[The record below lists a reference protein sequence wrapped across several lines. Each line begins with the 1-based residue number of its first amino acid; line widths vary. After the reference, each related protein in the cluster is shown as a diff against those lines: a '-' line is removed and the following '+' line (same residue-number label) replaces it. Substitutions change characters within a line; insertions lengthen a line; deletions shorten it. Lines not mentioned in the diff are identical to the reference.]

1 MISQVERVHPF
12 ISLLPKAPTGITG
25 LDEITGGGLPKGR
38 PTIVCGGAGS
48 GKTLLGIE
56 FLVRGAAEY
65 DEPGLFVAFE
75 ETPEELTVNVAS
87 LGFDIPGL
95 VADKKLFL
103 DHIYIDRSEIEET
116 GEYDLEGLFIRLGY
130 LIDSIGA
137 KRVVL
142 DTVEALFGA
151 LSDSYILRSELRRL
165 FNWLKQK
172 GVTAVITAERGDGTL
187 TRHGLEEYV
196 SDCVILLDHRVTEQV
211 STRRLRIVKY
221 RGTAHGT
228 NEYPFLI
235 DQDGFSVLPI
245 TSVGLDHQV
254 SEERISTG
262 MPQLDELLEGRGLY
276 RGSSVLISGTAGSG
290 KSSMAAHFVS
300 AACQRG
306 ERCLYLASEESRH
319 QIIRNMRSIG
329 VDLQPW
335 VDADLLH
342 FHNARPTAS
351 SLEMYLAIAH
361 RIVSSFQ
368 PEVVVIDPITNF
380 NMMGSPN
387 EVKATLMRLI
397 DFLKVRHITTVMTSL
412 TAGGDALE
420 QTEMGISS
428 LIDTWILLR
437 DVELN
442 GERNRLMYLLKSRGM
457 AHSNQLREF
466 LLTDNGIQLVDVYI
480 GSEGVL
486 TGSARVAQE
495 AKEGAAAL
503 VEAQEVER
511 LRLNL
516 ERKRKVLDAQIA
528 ALQANFDA
536 EAEEL
541 YRIIN
546 QKAARDQQIVEDRA
560 EMARSRS
567 LDRAEIAGETSNR
580 SNGQ

>member
-1 MISQVERVHPF
+1 MVSQWERTNPF
-12 ISLLPKAPTGITG
+12 VSVLPKAPTGISG
-25 LDEITGGGLPKGR
+25 LDKITGGGLPKGR

-48 GKTLLGIE
+48 GKTLLGVE
-56 FLVRGAAEY
+56 FLVHGAAEY
-65 DEPGLFVAFE
+65 DEPGLFLAFE
-75 ETPEELTVNVAS
+75 ETPGELTMNVAS
-87 LGFDIPGL
+87 LGFDLERLI
-95 VADKKLFL
+95 ADKKLL
-103 DHIYIDRSEIEET
+103 IDHIYIDRSEIEET

-151 LSDSYILRSELRRL
+151 LSDTYILRSELRRL

-235 DQDGFSVLPI
+235 DRDGFSVLPI

-254 SEERISTG
+254 TEERVSIG
-262 MPQLDELLEGRGLY
+262 VPQLDDLMGGRGLY
-276 RGSSVLISGTAGSG
+276 RGSTVLVSGTAGSG
-290 KSSMAAHFVS
+290 KSSLAAHFVH

-306 ERCLYLASEESRH
+306 ERSLYLASEESRH

-329 VDLQPW
+329 IDLQPW
-335 VDADLLH
+335 VEAGLLH

-351 SLEMYLAIAH
+351 SLELYLTITN
-361 RIVSSFQ
+361 RIINEFQ
-368 PEVVVIDPITNF
+368 PQAVVIDPITNF
-380 NMMGSPN
+380 NLMGNPN
-387 EVKATLMRLI
+387 EVKAMLMRLI
-397 DFLKVRHITTVMTSL
+397 DNLKSCQITTMMTSL
-412 TAGGDALE
+412 TGGGDALE
-420 QTEMGISS
+420 QTEVGISS

-437 DVELN
+437 DMEAN

-457 AHSNQLREF
+457 PHSNQLREF
-466 LLTDNGIQLVDVYI
+466 LLTSNGIRLVDVYV
-480 GSEGVL
+480 GAGGVL
-486 TGSARVAQE
+486 TGSARAAQE
-495 AKEGAAAL
+495 AQERAAAL
-503 VEAQEVER
+503 AQAQEVER

-516 ERKRKVLDAQIA
+516 ERKRRALEAQIA
-528 ALQANFDA
+528 ALRANFDA

-541 YRIIN
+541 YRIID
-546 QKAARDQQIVEDRA
+546 QQAAREQQIMTDRA
-560 EMARSRS
+560 DMARHRTVYSTEP
-567 LDRAEIAGETSNR
+567 DGGESGR
-580 SNGQ
+580 RNGI